1 MRVLFSSMRMIGHIR
16 PLVPYANALLNLGHE
31 VCVAAPQ
38 DAGKTI
44 RDAGLDHAVF
54 GHPGDSKLAE
64 ISGLFATMTAEEV
77 VETAVRK
84 IFVGLNAPAALPG
97 LRSIIQSW
105 KPDLIVR
112 ESMEFGASVAAG
124 EAGIPTARVAST
136 NSQAEARVVAVA
148 SVPLD
153 AIRQQAGLE
162 PDGGASLRTEPA
174 FTSFP
179 ASLDGNMPLAG
190 LRAPFRARAT
200 RERLSPE
207 AIVPSWAVEDG
218 RPLVFITFGTLAA
231 GSERN
236 HRLFRIAL
244 EAVGALPVRALFST
258 GAVMDLAGL
267 GDIPEN
273 VTVTPWVNQRDVFPR
288 AAVLVC
294 HGGAGTVLAGLAHGI
309 PMVVTPISADQPANA
324 RLVEDAGAGITL
336 VQPDK
341 TSLRAAIERALAA
354 PEMRAAAARVAQ
366 DMSSMPS
373 IDDAIREI
381 ERLHVR

>member
-1 MRVLFSSMRMIGHIR
+1 
-16 PLVPYANALLNLGHE
+16 
-31 VCVAAPQ
+31 
-38 DAGKTI
+38 
-44 RDAGLDHAVF
+44 
-54 GHPGDSKLAE
+54 
-64 ISGLFATMTAEEV
+64 
-77 VETAVRK
+77 
-84 IFVGLNAPAALPG
+84 
-97 LRSIIQSW
+97 
-105 KPDLIVR
+105 
-112 ESMEFGASVAAG
+112 
-124 EAGIPTARVAST
+124 
-136 NSQAEARVVAVA
+136 
-148 SVPLD
+148 
-153 AIRQQAGLE
+153 
-162 PDGGASLRTEPA
+162 
-174 FTSFP
+174 
-179 ASLDGNMPLAG
+179 
-190 LRAPFRARAT
+190 
-200 RERLSPE
+200 LSPE

-218 RPLVFITFGTLAA
+218 RPLVFITFGTLTA

-258 GAVMDLAGL
+258 GAVMDMAGL
-267 GDIPEN
+267 GDIPKN